1 LIKRHIESFAHY
13 FCTMSTTPYQQC
25 SRCVMDTTDPEIR
38 FNEAGECNHCNEF
51 LDKRAR
57 HKYQG
62 ESSDLEL
69 ARLVEEMKAAGKG
82 AEYDCVVGLSGGID
96 SCYAAYIARQHGLRV
111 LAVHLDNGWNSEEA
125 VQNIRKIA
133 QKLKV
138 GYESYVL
145 DWEEFKDIQIAFLR
159 ASVPEADTPTDIA
172 ILSALHKV
180 AAKHGVKHIISGG
193 NFATEGILPKHW
205 HYNAKDLRYFNHIY
219 KKFGKGKLKTFP
231 TFGFK
236 AEMYYKLVKRIRMV
250 YLLNY
255 VPYEKDKTIDFL
267 QKELDWK
274 YYGGKHYESKY
285 TGFIQSYYLYTKFGI
300 DYRRA
305 TFSSQICTGEVSREE
320 ALEVLKHLPYDPV
333 KVEDEKK
340 YIAKKLG
347 FSIDEFEEL
356 LKLPPHWY
364 SDYPNDEKRLTFI
377 YDTYR
382 KLFKKE
388 KLASF

>member
-1 LIKRHIESFAHY
+1 MQSKN
-13 FCTMSTTPYQQC
+13 YQQC
-25 SRCVMDTTDPEIR
+25 TRCVMDTTDPIITFDEEGR
-38 FNEAGECNHCNEF
+38 CNHCTEF
-51 LDKRAR
+51 IEKRS
-57 HKYQG
+57 HYKYKG
-62 ESSDLEL
+62 AESDQELERWVSD
-69 ARLVEEMKAAGKG
+69 MKIAGKG
-82 AEYDCVVGLSGGID
+82 KEFDCVVGLSGGID
-96 SCYAAYIARQHGLRV
+96 SSYAAYICRQHGLRV

-125 VQNIRKIA
+125 VLNIKNIA

-138 GYESYVL
+138 EYESYVL
-145 DWEEFKDIQIAFLR
+145 DWEEFKDLQLAFLK

-180 AAKHGVKHIISGG
+180 AAKYGVKHIISGG

-205 HYNAKDLRYFNHIY
+205 HYNAKDLTYFNHIY
-219 KKFGKGKLKTFP
+219 KKFGKAKLRKFP

-236 AEMYYKLVKRIRMV
+236 SEMYYKLVKGIKMV

-255 VPYEKDKTIDFL
+255 VPFDKDKAMKL
-267 QKELDWK
+267 LEKELDWK

-285 TGFIQSYYLYTKFGI
+285 TGFIQSYYLFEKFNI

-305 TFSSQICTGEVSREE
+305 TLSSEICAGAIDREK
-320 ALEVLKHLPYDPV
+320 ALEELTSKPYNPEKV
-333 KVEDEKK
+333 KEEKK

-347 FSIDEFEEL
+347 ISDEEFENIL
-356 LKLPPHWY
+356 LLPPHWY
-364 SDYPNDEKRLTFI
+364 SDYPNDEKRLSFI
-377 YDTYR
+377 YNTYR